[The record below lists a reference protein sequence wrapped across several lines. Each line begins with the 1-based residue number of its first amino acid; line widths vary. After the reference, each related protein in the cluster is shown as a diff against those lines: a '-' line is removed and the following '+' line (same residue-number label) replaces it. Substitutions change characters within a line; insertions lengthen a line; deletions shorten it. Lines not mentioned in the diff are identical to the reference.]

1 VAGFYNAFLPHIEID
16 HIDTGETAYQGWKEK
31 HSGEDMVAFNQI
43 TQDYRNGKRHIF
55 EEA

>member
-1 VAGFYNAFLPHIEID
+1 VAGFYNCFLPHIDID

-31 HSGEDMVAFNQI
+31 HSGEDMAAFNSI
-43 TQDYRNGKRHIF
+43 TQAYREGRRPIY